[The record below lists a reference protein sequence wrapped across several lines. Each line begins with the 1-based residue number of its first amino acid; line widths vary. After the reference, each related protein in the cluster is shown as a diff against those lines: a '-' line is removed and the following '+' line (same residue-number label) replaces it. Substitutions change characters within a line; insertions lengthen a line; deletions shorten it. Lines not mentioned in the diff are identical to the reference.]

1 LEKWINGLEM
11 MPATDVYRGKVVLP
25 YFSKAL
31 SVGRAVCALV
41 DKGFPAEAF
50 GVSRTLVDM
59 YFGVRYMSNQDTDER
74 ITTYVEYEARVHE
87 EWLKIAREH
96 FPNKKIALPIFH
108 EELMEMAK
116 KFKSKHQWTKHGGQA
131 AFMALEKDSREQDE
145 KGDPFTAKFDYDV
158 IYFWTSQYVH
168 ATIKALDGHACTP
181 GTIFR
186 IGTRKRVEQV
196 FGPRALFNV
205 LVFLSKI
212 VICGCRVMHEDQPE
226 KILRDVQKMMKKHA
240 RRRQFYFYD

>member
-1 LEKWINGLEM
+1 MEKWIDGLEM
-11 MPATDVYRGKVVLP
+11 MPATEVYRGKVILP

-31 SVGRAVCALV
+31 TVGRAVCALV

-59 YFGVRYMSNQDTDER
+59 YFGVRYMSNQHTDER

-116 KFKSKHQWTKHGGQA
+116 QFKNKHQWTKHGGQA
-131 AFMALEKDSREQDE
+131 AFMALEKDTREKDE

-168 ATIKALDGHACTP
+168 ATIKALDGHACIP

-186 IGTRKRVEQV
+186 VGTRRGVEQA

-205 LVFLSKI
+205 LVFLSKLF
-212 VICGCRVMHEDQPE
+212 ICGCRVMREEQPE
-226 KILRDVQKMMKKHA
+226 KILLDIQAIMKRHA
-240 RRRQFYFYD
+240 RRRRFYFYD

>member
-1 LEKWINGLEM
+1 MIPTRAGAKRKQSRRSIAARKPTLTTRHIRAQIKRLEKWINGLEM
-11 MPATDVYRGKVVLP
+11 MPATDVYRGKVILP

-31 SVGRAVCALV
+31 AVGRAVCELV

-50 GVSRTLVDM
+50 GLSRTLVDM
-59 YFGVRYMSNQDTDER
+59 YFGARYMSNQDTDAR

-131 AFMALEKDSREQDE
+131 AFMALEKDTREKDE

-158 IYFWTSQYVH
+158 IYFWT
-168 ATIKALDGHACTP
+168 
-181 GTIFR
+181 
-186 IGTRKRVEQV
+186 
-196 FGPRALFNV
+196 
-205 LVFLSKI
+205 
-212 VICGCRVMHEDQPE
+212 
-226 KILRDVQKMMKKHA
+226 
-240 RRRQFYFYD
+240 